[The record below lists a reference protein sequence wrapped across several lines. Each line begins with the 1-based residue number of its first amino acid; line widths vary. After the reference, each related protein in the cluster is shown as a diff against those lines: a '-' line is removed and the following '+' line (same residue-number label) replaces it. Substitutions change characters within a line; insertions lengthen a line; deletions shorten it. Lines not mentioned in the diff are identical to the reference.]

1 MVVFDENG
9 GEFSDEQRALGMDR
23 WAIDNAEDFVALT
36 VGHLGFSAEREG
48 GRRRSSSQLWKNGA
62 EMQRVGTA
70 KFKHV
75 GVKFSK
81 ITAHGDSEPG
91 NVGIIWCCE
100 SGESSDS
107 YKRGIWSL

>member
-62 EMQRVGTA
+62 EIQSVGRA
-70 KFKHV
+70 E
-75 GVKFSK
+75 FS
-81 ITAHGDSEPG
+81 TRE
-91 NVGIIWCCE
+91 
-100 SGESSDS
+100 
-107 YKRGIWSL
+107 